1 MKKYQKILNAV
12 MEKEGKERDQEIE
25 NLMDT
30 MCLSIDDSP
39 YITALEDGMAA
50 LTALYILCTTHNI
63 NTISCYQEA
72 KERLDYLIDDL
83 FGHMLEKFPPRSQTE
98 M

>member
-12 MEKEGKERDQEIE
+12 MEKEEKERGQEIE

-30 MCLSIDDSP
+30 MYLSIDESP
-39 YITALEDGMAA
+39 YITALEDGIAT
-50 LTALYILCTTHNI
+50 LTALYILCVTHNI

-83 FGHMLEKFPPRSQTE
+83 FRRMLEKFPPRSQTE
-98 M
+98 V